1 MLAIVGGAVAAIAW
15 GTATLCASRAAGVLG
30 SRVLLGW
37 VMLIGLIASI
47 PILVAQPAPP
57 LDAEA
62 IVLLL
67 VAGFGNVFGL
77 LLAYTAFSTGKVSI
91 AAPITSTE
99 GAGAA
104 LIAIVLG
111 EAVGLP
117 ILVALGISAAGVVLV
132 SWERPTDVA
141 DEAPPVPVGDPALV
155 GPAEPAGS
163 AVQVADTRRTAIL
176 AIGAAALFAVG
187 LYAVARIGA
196 ELGIGLTV
204 LPSRVVGVA
213 FVTIPLVARRRLWI
227 TRGTL
232 PLVITM
238 GLLEVVGT
246 IGIAVGARDAI
257 AITAVISSQFAAVA
271 VVGAYLLFGERL
283 QRQQV
288 VGIVLIGLGV
298 AGVALLRAIG

>member
-47 PILVAQPAPP
+47 PILFSEP
-57 LDAEA
+57 LPQLDGDA

-67 VAGFGNVFGL
+67 LAGFGNVLGL

-104 LIAIVLG
+104 LIAILLG
-111 EAVGLP
+111 EAVGIP
-117 ILVALGISAAGVVLV
+117 ILLALGIAAVGVVLV
-132 SWERPTDVA
+132 SWERPTAAPED
-141 DEAPPVPVGDPALV
+141 APPVPIGDPALV
-155 GPAEPAGS
+155 ATAEREGDSTS
-163 AVQVADTRRTAIL
+163 AATTRRTAIL
-176 AIGAAALFAVG
+176 AISAAALFAVG

-196 ELGIGLTV
+196 ELGLGLTV
-204 LPSRVVGVA
+204 LPSRLVGVV
-213 FVTIPLVARRRLWI
+213 FVTLPLVLRRQLWI

-283 QRQQV
+283 QRHQV
-288 VGIVLIGLGV
+288 GGIVLIGIGV
-298 AGVALLRAIG
+298 AAVALLRALA